1 MKIEEMT
8 TLLSGEMR
16 TAPACAEADIATA
29 YAGDMRSD
37 VLALGSQPDVLL
49 TGLLNPQVIRTAE
62 MLDTACVVFLRGKTP
77 ESDILALAEKCGVC
91 VLTSPLEMYDA
102 CGVLYQNGVRGAK

>member
-1 MKIEEMT
+1 MKINEMAA
-8 TLLSGEMR
+8 LLSGEAR
-16 TAPACAEADIATA
+16 TAAAHADADINSA
-29 YAGDMRSD
+29 YAGDMLSD

-62 MLDTACVVFLRGKTP
+62 MFLRGKEP
-77 ESDILALAEKCGVC
+77 ETSILELAEKCGVC

-102 CGVLYQNGVRGAK
+102 CGILHQHGVTGAK